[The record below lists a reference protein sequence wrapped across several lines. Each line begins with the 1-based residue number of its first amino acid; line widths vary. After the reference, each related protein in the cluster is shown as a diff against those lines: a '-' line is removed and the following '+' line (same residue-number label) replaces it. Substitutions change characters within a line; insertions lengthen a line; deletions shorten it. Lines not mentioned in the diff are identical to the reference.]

1 MTGRKELDWTSPDW
15 NKPLLPSLLFTTPT
29 SPPASLPP
37 TFIQGRIAG
46 KCSILRAKNPA
57 ARVEAEEVGQHS
69 PFPPLPATHH
79 HPGDPATRL
88 AGRVGRANPLY
99 WTPHG
104 VFVQGSCIRLGL
116 HNQILLGHRRLLQR
130 SETQRFSCLLAHVGC
145 AGFLHHRRCTSER
158 LKRRFKLTYFPL
170 HHNRGLPSRRI
181 FLDSERAQTADWK
194 RPAVLPSNEP

>member
-29 SPPASLPP
+29 SPPSITASHIYPGKNSGQVQYPQSQKSSSQGGGRSGATLPLP
-37 TFIQGRIAG
+37 
-46 KCSILRAKNPA
+46 
-57 ARVEAEEVGQHS
+57 
-69 PFPPLPATHH
+69 PATHH
-79 HPGDPATRL
+79 HAGDPAMRL

-116 HNQILLGHRRLLQR
+116 HNQILLGHQRLLQR
-130 SETQRFSCLLAHVGC
+130 SETQRFSCVLAHVGC

-181 FLDSERAQTADWK
+181 FLDSE
-194 RPAVLPSNEP
+194 